1 MQGRRNMPPRRRGDE
16 AELRRWDFLGS
27 LLSCFEISGKVLLQ
41 KGDIPFLEAPLPTD
55 LHAPKLSAPGQ
66 GIDRVGTQVELN
78 GRLAACKERVVEFS
92 FMHVYH
98 SSMPPLGQRC
108 CRPCFTLQP

>member
-1 MQGRRNMPPRRRGDE
+1 MSLNGLLGR
-16 AELRRWDFLGS
+16 
-27 LLSCFEISGKVLLQ
+27 FEMSGQVLLK

-78 GRLAACKERVVEFS
+78 GRLAAGKELVVEFS
-92 FMHVYH
+92 FAHVDH
-98 SSMPPLGQRC
+98 SPIPPLVEDVGNPALANLHNTVRHESQHLHALSSG
-108 CRPCFTLQP
+108 P